1 METQEVKFQKGKH
14 RINVV
19 LEESEQQLKEVV
31 VNGIY
36 TRNIES
42 FTGSVSVVVP

>member
-1 METQEVKFQKGKH
+1 MQ
-14 RINVV
+14 
-19 LEESEQQLKEVV
+19 EVV

-42 FTGSVSVVVP
+42 FTGTVSTFNSEDLKQIAPREC